1 MSGDDENET
10 GVGQHR
16 NINLEIEYD
25 HEDSD
30 NIPFT
35 IVYCIFILLIII
47 GNSMI
52 LTVIIWRRELKTP
65 RIVYI
70 VSLITSDM
78 MVASI
83 VIPLAILTQYK
94 LFLGSSVVCKI
105 TMFLKYVTVTANLY
119 CIVAIATD
127 RHQVI
132 MSIFKSRPQKSRSAL
147 FVFFVWMFAALYSL
161 RPGFT
166 YGLTHHEDKV
176 IRQHMHMNHS
186 LDSVEHEHMRN
197 ETDFL
202 THTTCGLEFE
212 RFRHLFI
219 ILDFLIICL
228 LPLFIISVLYI
239 RVIAWLVRQRK
250 RNCAVSRTKNQN
262 VKLIQMVL
270 VIVVTYTVC
279 QLPSHVF
286 QMYVYFGPGVDNDA
300 EFIYDVL
307 TIFTYLN
314 SVLNVCIYSLFDTR
328 IYRFVKM
335 AFCCDRT
342 VSVQDIASISQTP
355 TSPRSGRSAANG
367 RTPPN
372 SYL

>member
-1 MSGDDENET
+1 MSVHDENET
-10 GVGQHR
+10 GFGVHLNQK
-16 NINLEIEYD
+16 INLEIDYD
-25 HEDSD
+25 HVDND

-35 IVYCIFILLIII
+35 IVYCIFILLIIV

-52 LTVIIWRRELKTP
+52 LIVIIWRRELRTP
-65 RIVYI
+65 RNVYI
-70 VSLITSDM
+70 VSLITSDL

-94 LFLGSSVVCKI
+94 QFQESSFVCKI

-132 MSIFKSRPQKSRSAL
+132 MSIFKARLQKSRSTL

-176 IRQHMHMNHS
+176 IDQHMHMNHS
-186 LDSVEHEHMRN
+186 LDSVERVHVQN
-197 ETDFL
+197 ETDFVN
-202 THTTCGLEFE
+202 HTICGLELE

-228 LPLFIISVLYI
+228 LPLLIISVLYI
-239 RVIAWLVRQRK
+239 RVIAWLVLQRQR
-250 RNCAVSRTKNQN
+250 NYAVSRTKNHN

-314 SVLNVCIYSLFDTR
+314 SVLNVCIYSLFDPR

-342 VSVQDIASISQTP
+342 ILVQDIAS
-355 TSPRSGRSAANG
+355 TS
-367 RTPPN
+367 
-372 SYL
+372 